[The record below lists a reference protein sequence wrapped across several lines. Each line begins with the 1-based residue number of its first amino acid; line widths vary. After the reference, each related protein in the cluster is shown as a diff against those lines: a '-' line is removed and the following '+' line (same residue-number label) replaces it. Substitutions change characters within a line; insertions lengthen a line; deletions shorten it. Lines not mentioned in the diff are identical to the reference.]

1 MGVVFIESGLGAGQR
16 QDGKRTAK
24 KMKLEAGPVRRR
36 SEEQLAFRTV
46 PDMDFM
52 VLRIPGQSAPSF
64 SIEADPEKSWS
75 CKDECMVRFLDR
87 ARERGEVSLH
97 LNCGN
102 GSRQLQVLTGR
113 NTDLTFV
120 RLIVAALSSKL
131 LLDCGFLPPLRP
143 SPFSLCCEAEG
154 AKGKGGCASVA
165 GRVSLPSRARMQ
177 GKQSDGHERPSAP
190 ASSQSRRSDDEAA
203 VPWHQTDSISAIILQ
218 VRLPSDETSGKQVG
232 VHGTLRSSPTASGS
246 DARSCRPLSCT
257 ARLRCTAQTLAGLT
271 WHRQA
276 IPQRVD
282 GSHGRIGRQS
292 TLDNNIVALL
302 APEDWLVRCVAG
314 SLGRPYFSD
323 HCDNANNLPRPRKL
337 RSSVFRDVW
346 ENWWIGQGAPRP
358 AEIHRGHP
366 LGPEMGLKMEIS
378 RQKEM
383 VPSKLAPNDRSTW
396 VQMSYTYLRRC
407 PARLVPGSFGWVP
420 RLPCRVWC
428 GCLWDWDGRGTGV
441 WSKRQLMPTTSS
453 TPKEFLSYFEYHERL
468 PKREAY
474 RTTPLP
480 PPPQQQQ
487 PSTQQKHKAYAL
499 FDDTLSNPNSRRLHF
514 GVSINRQDDHQGV
527 SVCLQL
533 RPWRL
538 RYHRCPQAPT
548 AAQAQPEVKGPRS
561 LSGPDACLFIP

>member
-24 KMKLEAGPVRRR
+24 KMKLEAGPVRSR

-52 VLRIPGQSAPSF
+52 VLRFPGQSAPSF

-75 CKDECMVRFLDR
+75 CKEETEIDVKRFPVPR
-87 ARERGEVSLH
+87 YK
-97 LNCGN
+97 
-102 GSRQLQVLTGR
+102 TGR
-113 NTDLTFV
+113 NTDLTF
-120 RLIVAALSSKL
+120 LL

-143 SPFSLCCEAEG
+143 SPFSLVCEAEG

-165 GRVSLPSRARMQ
+165 GRVPSVP
-177 GKQSDGHERPSAP
+177 GPSAGQ
-190 ASSQSRRSDDEAA
+190 ANDDEAA
-203 VPWHQTDSISAIILQ
+203 VQWHQTDLISAIILQ
-218 VRLPSDETSGKQVG
+218 VRLPSPHGQSEGKDETSGKQVG
-232 VHGTLRSSPTASGS
+232 VHGTVHRPLHRVRMPVIVV
-246 DARSCRPLSCT
+246 RPLSCT

-276 IPQRVD
+276 IPRRVD
-282 GSHGRIGRQS
+282 GSHGRTGRQS
-292 TLDNNIVALL
+292 TFDNNIVALL
-302 APEDWLVRCVAG
+302 ARRTG
-314 SLGRPYFSD
+314 SLAVSLDLSGVRAEGASGTVIPFWRGTVPDYFSD
-323 HCDNANNLPRPRKL
+323 HCDNASNLPRPRKL

-383 VPSKLAPNDRSTW
+383 GPSKLAPNDRGTW
-396 VQMSYTYLRRC
+396 VQ
-407 PARLVPGSFGWVP
+407 VPGSFGWVP

-428 GCLWDWDGRGTGV
+428 GCLWDWDGLGTGV

-453 TPKEFLSYFEYHERL
+453 KEFLSYFEYHERL

-474 RTTPLP
+474 RTTP
-480 PPPQQQQ
+480 QEQQQ

-499 FDDTLSNPNSRRLHF
+499 VDDTLSNPNSRRLHF
-514 GVSINRQDDHQGV
+514 GVSINRQNDHQGV